1 VGGLGEEGLGPIG
14 LMLRSLVRMKK
25 GEREKE
31 EMGGGDVGRYSFS
44 LSLSPFFRFFI
55 FMLPELGLSVGW
67 CVDTLCLLPDAC
79 LFLQ

>member
-1 VGGLGEEGLGPIG
+1 MGGLGEEGLGPIG

-25 GEREKE
+25 GGREKE
-31 EMGGGDVGRYSFS
+31 VMGGDVMRDSFS
-44 LSLSPFFRFFI
+44 LFLFFRFFI
-55 FMLPELGLSVGW
+55 FMLLELGLSVGW